1 MNMDNLKSYEFTFL
15 YLINKCILLFKYI
28 DNDHQK
34 NIIYDIKIFINKLQ
48 ELSLNK
54 NKILE
59 VLIEYFEKIIDS
71 KIYKFLIGNKDSILK
86 EVEVKALY
94 ICEQN
99 ENNKRISENISIK
112 PNMNLYEYEKNKDI
126 INIEQKINNNLNNTK
141 EIIKNSLLENNNDL
155 EKKVNNKIKS
165 IFNEIENNIKNTL
178 KDYLAHTESIE
189 HEYDKKFSEKMKA
202 NNIFIENKVKEL
214 LCNDTLYE
222 YINNSI
228 KFQITDIYTYVE
240 NIINT
245 NMKNEIEQ
253 KIILLG
259 EIFNKNISTAFNDI
273 KNNENDLFK
282 TLKDTYNKNNFNI
295 IFDKEQNEIRLCYCD
310 EIISSTKIN
319 IKGLIGPKGPDG
331 KKGEKGETPII
342 KKINLINNKI
352 KFIVQDSNNIYEVIS
367 DENIPCGPQGIQ
379 GERGEPG
386 KSYTDIKWEQD
397 NVMRIDKENNN
408 SLIFLKSLCI
418 GDKSHCLKDN
428 SVSIAGG
435 KCYQNNSLSIGNES
449 KTLDSESIALFGSCI
464 GKKAFSYRADNI
476 DENCIQFGKK
486 DKLNYNISSFNIV
499 SKDIIF
505 DCDTFKIKTNKY
517 ENSKIKELEDKIIVL
532 EKKITDILK
541 KI

>member
-28 DNDHQK
+28 DNNHQK
-34 NIIYDIKIFINKLQ
+34 NILYDIKIFINKLQ
-48 ELSLNK
+48 NLSLDK

-59 VLIEYFEKIIDS
+59 VLIEYFQQIIDS

-86 EVEVKALY
+86 EVEIKALY

-99 ENNKRISENISIK
+99 ESNKRISENISIK
-112 PNMNLYEYEKNKDI
+112 PDINLYEYEKNKDI

-228 KFQITDIYTYVE
+228 KFQITDIYAYVE

-259 EIFNKNISTAFNDI
+259 EIFNKNINTAFNDI

-282 TLKDTYNKNNFNI
+282 TLKDTYNKNNFKI
-295 IFDKEQNEIRLCYCD
+295 IFDKEQNEIRLCYCN

-331 KKGEKGETPII
+331 KKGDKGETPII

-435 KCYQNNSLSIGNES
+435 KCYQNNSLSFGNES

-517 ENSKIKELEDKIIVL
+517 ENNKIKELEDKILVL
-532 EKKITDILK
+532 EKKLSDIIK